1 MVRPRPDAR
10 GGAGARQYRARPDR
24 HRARALPVCRRRGRA
39 RLSARRRRL
48 PQPAAGRAAERRFR
62 RDDRAA
68 IPLRGVRRAV
78 LAGDDG
84 VDGCRPRRDRRRG
97 GGAGGLS
104 PAPQR
109 RLADPARRRHRRKP
123 SPRPGRAR
131 RAVDVHRRNVRA
143 ARRRHRDRPRPAAPG
158 VGRHRRP
165 RARRGDARPPAFR
178 LDAVGRTARPPQ
190 RASRLSP
197 RRDAV
202 SPARLSGPRMVS
214 ARFRRLAVADVRR
227 ETADCV
233 SIAFAVPPRAAPVFR
248 FQPGQYLTLR
258 ARFGGKEL
266 RRCYSICDDRE
277 LRIAVKRVPGG
288 VFSTWATEAL
298 APGDAVEVLPPAGG
312 FTLAL
317 DPAAQRVVV
326 ALACGS
332 GITPV
337 MALLK
342 SVLAGEPGSRFHLI
356 YGNRTS
362 RDIIFAEELA
372 RLKDRHLDRLSVT
385 HVLSREAQD
394 VPILAG
400 RLDAARIAALL
411 PAGRID
417 EALLCGPVAM
427 MDAAAAVLAGR
438 GVAAAHI

>member
-1 MVRPRPDAR
+1 
-10 GGAGARQYRARPDR
+10 
-24 HRARALPVCRRRGRA
+24 
-39 RLSARRRRL
+39 
-48 PQPAAGRAAERRFR
+48 
-62 RDDRAA
+62 
-68 IPLRGVRRAV
+68 
-78 LAGDDG
+78 
-84 VDGCRPRRDRRRG
+84 
-97 GGAGGLS
+97 
-104 PAPQR
+104 
-109 RLADPARRRHRRKP
+109 
-123 SPRPGRAR
+123 
-131 RAVDVHRRNVRA
+131 
-143 ARRRHRDRPRPAAPG
+143 
-158 VGRHRRP
+158 
-165 RARRGDARPPAFR
+165 
-178 LDAVGRTARPPQ
+178 
-190 RASRLSP
+190 
-197 RRDAV
+197 
-202 SPARLSGPRMVS
+202 MVS

-317 DPAAQRVVV
+317 DPAARRVVV

-438 GVAAAHI
+438 GVAAAHIRREVFAVGAPVLRPAPPPPAAPAAAAIAAIVIDGRRHEIAVPPGMAVIEAALAAGLALPYSCRAGMCCTCRARLVEGRVEMAANYSLQPWELDAGFVLTCQSRPLTPRLTLDYDAV